1 MYYNCLF
8 VAVFFILV
16 NVNGHVLIS
25 QATKDQIKDKDLFEQ
40 ALKEAEGLLNRK
52 GWSLGNHIYYFTYI
66 FFLFYSQV

>member
-25 QATKDQIKDKDLFEQ
+25 QAIKDQIKDKDLFEQ

-52 GWSLGNHIYYFTYI
+52 GW
-66 FFLFYSQV
+66 